1 MQKSDTVQVFAFIS
15 QYLDHSFVIF
25 TKSNVVMRFLIILL
39 LFSTIGTFAQDD
51 IVAREYFK
59 NGEFEKALISYRN
72 LIKKNK
78 NNPTYIIQLIKTHQ
92 QLEQFL
98 EAKTLIEDQLSKRK
112 YSPLLIELGYNYALQ
127 NDTINSKLN
136 YDKAI
141 KSIDD
146 NANYAYAVGRRFE
159 SLSLLDQAIETYE
172 KAMSLKPELNF
183 NMQLAR
189 IYGEQGNI
197 EKMFNSYI
205 DFSEINLSYIN
216 NIKREFSTFIS
227 ENSANENNIIL
238 RRILL
243 KKIQTHP
250 NLLWNEMLSWLF
262 IQQKD
267 YKKAFTQEKAIYK
280 RELASLDRVEE
291 LAMIAYNNKKYDT
304 AKDIFQFIIENSQD
318 IDTKIDAHQ
327 NSIKIEVELASKE
340 DYYAIDEKFLSIIN
354 EYGQYGN
361 TINLQ
366 IAYAHFLAF
375 NLNKTEKAINLL
387 KKSLKLKLSNFHL
400 AKIKL
405 ELGDIL
411 VLEEKFNEALI
422 YYTQI
427 QRSLKNSTLSQE
439 ARFKVAKTSYYKG
452 DFKWAESQLKILK
465 SSTSQLTAN
474 DALDLKLLIS
484 DNKLDDSLQIALKSY
499 AKADLLAFQNRKNE
513 AIDILDTILENHKT
527 EAIIPQTLLKQAQLF
542 ETNQEFEKAKNNY
555 EKLIKN
561 YKESILIDDALFALA
576 ELYAKELALPK
587 EAKKLYESILFNH
600 ADSIYFVEA
609 RKKFRALRGDAI
621 N

>member
-1 MQKSDTVQVFAFIS
+1 
-15 QYLDHSFVIF
+15 
-25 TKSNVVMRFLIILL
+25 MRFLIVLL
-39 LFSTIGTFAQDD
+39 LFSTMCTFAQDD

-72 LIKKNK
+72 LVEKNK
-78 NNPTYIIQLIKTHQ
+78 NNPSYIIQLIKTHQ
-92 QLEQFL
+92 QLEQFQ
-98 EAKTLIEDQLSKRK
+98 EAKTLIEEQLSKRN
-112 YSPLLIELGYNYALQ
+112 YSPLLIELGYNYSLQ

-141 KSIDD
+141 KSIED
-146 NANYAYAVGRRFE
+146 NANYAYAIGRRFE

-172 KAMSLKPELNF
+172 KAMSLKPDLNF

-189 IYGEQGNI
+189 IYGEQGDI

-205 DFSEINLSYIN
+205 NFSEINLSYIN

-238 RRILL
+238 KRILL

-267 YKKAFTQEKAIYK
+267 YKKAFIQEKAIYK
-280 RELASLDRVEE
+280 RELATLDRVEE
-291 LAMIAYNNKKYDT
+291 LAMIAYNNEKFDT
-304 AKDIFQFIIENSQD
+304 AKGIFQFIIENSQD
-318 IDTKIDAHQ
+318 IDTKLDAHY
-327 NSIKIEVELASKE
+327 NSIKIEVELASKK
-340 DYYAIDEKFLSIIN
+340 DYDVINDKFLNIIN
-354 EYGQYGN
+354 EYGQYAN
-361 TINLQ
+361 TINIQ
-366 IAYAHFLAF
+366 IAHAHFLAF
-375 NLNKTEKAINLL
+375 NLNDTDKAIALL
-387 KKSLKLKLSNFHL
+387 KESLTLNLSNFHL

-484 DNKLDDSLQIALKSY
+484 DNKLDDSLQVALKSY
-499 AKADLLAFQNRKNE
+499 AKADLLAFQNKKDE
-513 AIDILDTILENHKT
+513 AIAILGTILENHKT

-542 ETNQEFEKAKNNY
+542 ETLQEFEKAKDNY
-555 EKLIKN
+555 EKLIDN
-561 YKESILIDDALFALA
+561 YKEGILIDDALFALA
-576 ELYAKELALPK
+576 ELYSDELALPEK
-587 EAKKLYESILFNH
+587 AKTLYETILFNH